1 MQQLSA
7 AFGKY
12 FCYNMEMI
20 NYFLS
25 IFSTKDTLEFLLVND
40 APRPLVIRCNRI
52 RTRRKDLAKRLIS
65 RGCQVDVLGDW
76 SKTGL
81 LVTDSTVP
89 VGATPEYLAGH
100 YMIMAASSFLP
111 VLALD
116 AQKNEHILE
125 MAAAPGGK
133 STFIAEMMENTGILV
148 ANDLN
153 KKRLNALLSNI
164 HRLGVRNAIVT
175 NEDGRKLK
183 EYFPIKFDRV
193 LLDAPCSG
201 SGVFSKD
208 PEARIK
214 KSLADF
220 QKMSTLQ
227 KELLLSAIDLTNAN
241 SPKGG
246 IIVYSTCSIAVEEN
260 EAVIDYALRERN
272 IKLLEIDFPGT
283 PGFTRYKDKKFHPS
297 LKNARRVY
305 PHKNGMDGFFFV
317 KIKKLDNS
325 IPKSA
330 KSDN

>member
-1 MQQLSA
+1 MNTKKFKSSTNIETISCEVKSSTEPKVSLNLQSILENESNVESSNSEDSLDVSNSDLELSDETNNDKNEQYYSLSDEEGSNAEEDVSEDNNVVEYSLDALPDDRDVLLEYIHSLVELTGKHADQEARKGFSRKQLMQQLSTA
-7 AFGKY
+7 LGKY

-164 HRLGVRNAIVT
+164 HRFL
-175 NEDGRKLK
+175 
-183 EYFPIKFDRV
+183 
-193 LLDAPCSG
+193 
-201 SGVFSKD
+201 
-208 PEARIK
+208 
-214 KSLADF
+214 
-220 QKMSTLQ
+220 M
-227 KELLLSAIDLTNAN
+227 
-241 SPKGG
+241 
-246 IIVYSTCSIAVEEN
+246 
-260 EAVIDYALRERN
+260 RN
-272 IKLLEIDFPGT
+272 II
-283 PGFTRYKDKKFHPS
+283 
-297 LKNARRVY
+297 
-305 PHKNGMDGFFFV
+305 
-317 KIKKLDNS
+317 
-325 IPKSA
+325 
-330 KSDN
+330 